1 LLERTEELEDVE
13 RRNVEL
19 RREVGRFEG
28 LPADLDLARVR
39 VEEERR
45 ELVSSTIRLKISGI
59 LSNADD
65 F

>member
-1 LLERTEELEDVE
+1 ME